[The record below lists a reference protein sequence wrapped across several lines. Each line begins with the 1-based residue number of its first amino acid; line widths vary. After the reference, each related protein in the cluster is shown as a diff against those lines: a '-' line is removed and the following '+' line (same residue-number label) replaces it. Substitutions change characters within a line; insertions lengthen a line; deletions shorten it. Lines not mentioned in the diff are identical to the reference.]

1 MLNYEIF
8 TNLNPIGS
16 LEKQRL
22 VDFILQYYEEYG
34 HTKKGIKKTIDYA
47 LKENYMIHPSFSH
60 GGFVVVCRL
69 EKEIV
74 GTLVLNKTGYD
85 EILPA
90 NILMYIA
97 THQDFRRQG
106 IARNLIKQAKRFSN
120 GNIATHVLE
129 NNHST
134 DFFAHNGFN
143 SRVIEMRLT

>member
-8 TNLNPIGS
+8 TNLNPMGS

-22 VDFILQYYEEYG
+22 IDFILRYYEDYG

-85 EILPA
+85 DILPA
-90 NILMYIA
+90 NMLMYIA
-97 THQDFRRQG
+97 THHDFRRQG
-106 IARNLIKQAKRFSN
+106 IARNMIKQAKRFSN
-120 GNIATHVLE
+120 GNIATHVLD